1 MPPVVE
7 IGHWYIPDTAGS
19 AKSILLWVL
28 NVRGS
33 HLATFALGLCPAKPR
48 KALPDTSQFRSSV
61 LGMGTYTHE
70 ARVQLSCSY
79 NFYPIIF

>member
-19 AKSILLWVL
+19 AKSIPLWVL

-33 HLATFALGLCPAKPR
+33 HLATFALG
-48 KALPDTSQFRSSV
+48 F
-61 LGMGTYTHE
+61 
-70 ARVQLSCSY
+70 
-79 NFYPIIF
+79 